1 MDCFNAGRGQSMFT
15 RTLWRDQLIG
25 PVLCGLLV
33 TMGCA
38 GNDSSTDERR
48 AQQPEPSKAEPPA
61 QATVSIS
68 GCVEAAPG
76 PRQYVLRH
84 VRFEPRETGDPHID
98 TTTAGAHGI
107 TEGAWVR
114 LRAGKDDLGPHTG
127 RRVTILGAIT
137 DSGQNTIGTS
147 GTQGTKTP
155 SGDRSQAASSK
166 HHSEKVKTEAGR
178 IARESMADGT
188 AAEVAVQKV
197 QTSGDECPLE
207 VQPES
212 R

>member
-1 MDCFNAGRGQSMFT
+1 MFT
-15 RTLWRDQLIG
+15 GTTGRIQLIG
-25 PVLCGLLV
+25 PVLSAML
-33 TMGCA
+33 MIGCA
-38 GNDSSTDERR
+38 GKDSSADEGR
-48 AQQPEPSKAEPPA
+48 AQQPEASKPDTPA

-114 LRAGKDDLGPHTG
+114 LRPGKEDLGQHAG

-137 DSGQNTIGTS
+137 DSGQNTVGTA
-147 GTQGTKTP
+147 GTRGVQTP
-155 SGDRSQAASSK
+155 SGDTSQAASSK

-178 IARESMADGT
+178 IARESMANGT

-197 QTSGDECPLE
+197 QTSGDKCPLE
-207 VQPES
+207 VQPEG

>member
-1 MDCFNAGRGQSMFT
+1 MLTGTTRGI
-15 RTLWRDQLIG
+15 QLIG
-25 PVLCGLLV
+25 PVLYAML
-33 TMGCA
+33 MIGCV
-38 GNDSSTDERR
+38 GKDNSTDERG
-48 AQQPEPSKAEPPA
+48 AQQPDAKPEPPA
-61 QATVSIS
+61 QATVSLS

-76 PRQYVLRH
+76 PRNYVLRH

-114 LRAGKDDLGPHTG
+114 LRVGKEDLGPHAG

-137 DSGQNTIGTS
+137 DNGQNTVGTA
-147 GTQGTKTP
+147 GTPGTRTP
-155 SGDRSQAASSK
+155 SGDTSQAASSG
-166 HHSEKVKTEAGR
+166 HHSEKVKKEAGR

-197 QTSGDECPLE
+197 QSSGEKCPLE
-207 VQPES
+207 VQPQ
-212 R
+212 RR

>member
-1 MDCFNAGRGQSMFT
+1 MFT
-15 RTLWRDQLIG
+15 GTTGRNQLIG
-25 PVLCGLLV
+25 PVLSAML
-33 TMGCA
+33 MIGCA
-38 GNDSSTDERR
+38 GKDSSTDEGR
-48 AQQPEPSKAEPPA
+48 AQQPEASKPDAPA

-114 LRAGKDDLGPHTG
+114 LRAGKEDLGQHAG

-137 DSGQNTIGTS
+137 DNGQNTVGTA
-147 GTQGTKTP
+147 GTRGNQTP
-155 SGDRSQAASSK
+155 SGDTSQAAN
-166 HHSEKVKTEAGR
+166 SEKVKTEAGR

-197 QTSGDECPLE
+197 QTRGDKCPLE
-207 VQPES
+207 VQPEG

>member
-1 MDCFNAGRGQSMFT
+1 MFT
-15 RTLWRDQLIG
+15 WTTGRIQLIG
-25 PVLCGLLV
+25 PVLGAML
-33 TMGCA
+33 MIGCA
-38 GNDSSTDERR
+38 GKEGSTDEGR
-48 AQQPEPSKAEPPA
+48 AQQPEPGKPEAPA

-114 LRAGKDDLGPHTG
+114 LRPGKEDLGAHAG
-127 RRVTILGAIT
+127 RRVTILGAIA
-137 DSGQNTIGTS
+137 DNGQNTVGTA
-147 GTQGTKTP
+147 GTRGTLTP
-155 SGDRSQAASSK
+155 AGDTSQAASSK

-178 IARESMADGT
+178 IARESMANAT
-188 AAEVAVQKV
+188 AAAEVAVQKV
-197 QTSGDECPLE
+197 QTSGDKCPLE
-207 VQPES
+207 VQPEH

>member
-1 MDCFNAGRGQSMFT
+1 MFT
-15 RTLWRDQLIG
+15 GTTGKVQLIG
-25 PVLCGLLV
+25 SALCGMLIV
-33 TMGCA
+33 GCA
-38 GNDSSTDERR
+38 GKDGSTEERN
-48 AQQPEPSKAEPPA
+48 AQQPEASKAEPPA

-114 LRAGKDDLGPHTG
+114 LRVGKDDLGPHAG

-137 DSGQNTIGTS
+137 DNGQNTIGTA
-147 GTQGTKTP
+147 GTRGNRTP
-155 SGDRSQAASSK
+155 SGDESQAASSK
-166 HHSEKVKTEAGR
+166 RYPEKVKAEAGR
-178 IARESMADGT
+178 IARESIANGT

-197 QTSGDECPLE
+197 QASGDKCPLE
-207 VQPES
+207 VQPDS

>member
-1 MDCFNAGRGQSMFT
+1 MYTGT
-15 RTLWRDQLIG
+15 TWRVQIIG
-25 PVLCGLLV
+25 PALCALLV
-33 TMGCA
+33 TGGCA
-38 GNDSSTDERR
+38 GRESDERR
-48 AQQPEPSKAEPPA
+48 AEQPETDRAEPPA

-76 PRQYVLRH
+76 PRHFVLRN

-114 LRAGKDDLGPHTG
+114 LRVGKDDLGPHAG

-137 DSGQNTIGTS
+137 DNGQNTIGTT
-147 GTQGTKTP
+147 GTQGIQTP
-155 SGDRSQAASSK
+155 SGDRSQAASSQGY
-166 HHSEKVKTEAGR
+166 SDKVKDEAGR
-178 IARESMADGT
+178 IGRESMANGT
-188 AAEVAVQKV
+188 AAEVEVRKV
-197 QTSGDECPLE
+197 EKSGDKCPLE
-207 VQPES
+207 VSPDA

>member
-1 MDCFNAGRGQSMFT
+1 MLTGSTGKA
-15 RTLWRDQLIG
+15 QLIG
-25 PVLCGLLV
+25 SVLSALLLAGCGGKEE
-33 TMGCA
+33 T
-38 GNDSSTDERR
+38 TDERK
-48 AQQPEPSKAEPPA
+48 AQQPEATTSEAPAKAI
-61 QATVSIS
+61 VSIS

-114 LRAGKDDLGPHTG
+114 LRVGKEDLGPHAG

-137 DSGQNTIGTS
+137 DNGQNTIGTA
-147 GTQGTKTP
+147 GTRGNRTP
-155 SGDRSQAASSK
+155 SGDESQAASSRRY
-166 HHSEKVKTEAGR
+166 SEKVKGEAGR
-178 IARESMADGT
+178 IARESMANGT

-197 QTSGDECPLE
+197 QASGDKCPLE
-207 VQPES
+207 VQPDS

>member
-1 MDCFNAGRGQSMFT
+1 MYTGT
-15 RTLWRDQLIG
+15 TWRVQIIG
-25 PVLCGLLV
+25 PVLCALLM
-33 TMGCA
+33 TIGCA
-38 GNDSSTDERR
+38 GRESNDDHR
-48 AQQPEPSKAEPPA
+48 AQQPEASKAEPPA

-76 PRQYVLRH
+76 PRQYVLRN

-114 LRAGKDDLGPHTG
+114 LRVGKDDLGPHAG

-137 DSGQNTIGTS
+137 DNGQNTIGTA
-147 GTQGTKTP
+147 GTQGTQTP

-166 HHSEKVKTEAGR
+166 DYSEKVKAEAGR
-178 IARESMADGT
+178 IGRESMADGT
-188 AAEVAVQKV
+188 AAEVEVQKV
-197 QTSGDECPLE
+197 QKSGDKCPLE
-207 VQPES
+207 VSPDA

>member
-1 MDCFNAGRGQSMFT
+1 MFTGTAGRT
-15 RTLWRDQLIG
+15 QLIG
-25 PVLCGLLV
+25 PVLCTVL
-33 TMGCA
+33 MIGCA
-38 GNDSSTDERR
+38 GKDSSTDERR
-48 AQQPEPSKAEPPA
+48 TQQQPEVSKPEPPVL
-61 QATVSIS
+61 ATVSIS

-114 LRAGKDDLGPHTG
+114 LRVGKEDLGPHAG

-137 DSGQNTIGTS
+137 DNGQNTVGTA
-147 GTQGTKTP
+147 GTHGAQMP
-155 SGDRSQAASSK
+155 SGDASQAATSK
-166 HHSEKVKTEAGR
+166 HHSEKVKTE
-178 IARESMADGT
+178 
-188 AAEVAVQKV
+188 VAVQKI
-197 QTSGDECPLE
+197 QTSGDKCPLE
-207 VQPES
+207 VQPDS

>member
-1 MDCFNAGRGQSMFT
+1 MLTGTTGRV
-15 RTLWRDQLIG
+15 QLIG
-25 PVLCGLLV
+25 PVLCAMLV
-33 TMGCA
+33 IGCA
-38 GNDSSTDERR
+38 GTDSKRNQEGR
-48 AQQPEPSKAEPPA
+48 AQQPEASKPEAPA

-76 PRQYVLRH
+76 PRHYVLRN

-114 LRAGKDDLGPHTG
+114 LRAGKDDLAPHAG

-137 DSGQNTIGTS
+137 DNGQNTVGTA
-147 GTQGTKTP
+147 GTQGMQTP
-155 SGDRSQAASSK
+155 SGDISQAASSK
-166 HHSEKVKTEAGR
+166 HHSEKVRAEAGR
-178 IARESMADGT
+178 IARESMANGT
-188 AAEVAVQKV
+188 AAEVLVQKV
-197 QTSGDECPLE
+197 QRSGDKCPLE
-207 VQPES
+207 VKPEN

>member
-1 MDCFNAGRGQSMFT
+1 MLTGTTGRI
-15 RTLWRDQLIG
+15 QLIG
-25 PVLCGLLV
+25 PVLSAML
-33 TMGCA
+33 MIGCA
-38 GNDSSTDERR
+38 GQDSSTDEGR
-48 AQQPEPSKAEPPA
+48 AQQPEASKPDAPA

-114 LRAGKDDLGPHTG
+114 LRPGKEDLGAHAG

-137 DSGQNTIGTS
+137 DNGQNTVGTA
-147 GTQGTKTP
+147 GTRGTETP
-155 SGDRSQAASSK
+155 SDDTPQAASSK
-166 HHSEKVKTEAGR
+166 RHSEKVNTEGR
-178 IARESMADGT
+178 RISLESMANGT

-197 QTSGDECPLE
+197 QTSGDKCPLE
-207 VQPES
+207 VQPEG

>member
-1 MDCFNAGRGQSMFT
+1 MFT
-15 RTLWRDQLIG
+15 GNTGRIQLIG
-25 PVLCGLLV
+25 PVLSAML
-33 TMGCA
+33 MIGCA
-38 GNDSSTDERR
+38 GRTAALTRGVLSSRKPARPD
-48 AQQPEPSKAEPPA
+48 APA

-98 TTTAGAHGI
+98 TNHG
-107 TEGAWVR
+107 GR
-114 LRAGKDDLGPHTG
+114 PRNHRRCLGPAPRRQGGPRAARRQAGDDSWSDHRQRPEHHWDG
-127 RRVTILGAIT
+127 RHRGV
-137 DSGQNTIGTS
+137 Q
-147 GTQGTKTP
+147 TP
-155 SGDRSQAASSK
+155 SGDTSQAASSK

-197 QTSGDECPLE
+197 QTSGDKCPLE
-207 VQPES
+207 VQPEG

>member
-1 MDCFNAGRGQSMFT
+1 MLTGSTGKV
-15 RTLWRDQLIG
+15 QLIG
-25 PVLCGLLV
+25 SVLCATLIV
-33 TMGCA
+33 GCA
-38 GNDSSTDERR
+38 GRDGSTDEQS
-48 AQQPEPSKAEPPA
+48 AQQPEAKKAEPPA
-61 QATVSIS
+61 QATVSLS

-84 VRFEPRETGDPHID
+84 VRFEPREAGDPHID

-114 LRAGKDDLGPHTG
+114 LRVGKEDLGQHAG

-137 DSGQNTIGTS
+137 DNGRNTVGTA
-147 GTQGTKTP
+147 GTRGTPTR
-155 SGDRSQAASSK
+155 SGDTSQAASSK
-166 HHSEKVKTEAGR
+166 HYSEKVKTEAGR
-178 IARESMADGT
+178 IARESMANGT

-197 QTSGDECPLE
+197 QTSGDKCPLE
-207 VQPES
+207 VQPDS

>member
-1 MDCFNAGRGQSMFT
+1 MLTGSTGR
-15 RTLWRDQLIG
+15 LQLIG
-25 PVLCGLLV
+25 SVLCATLMV
-33 TMGCA
+33 GCA
-38 GNDSSTDERR
+38 GKEDSTDERS
-48 AQQPEPSKAEPPA
+48 AQRPEANEGEPPA
-61 QATVSIS
+61 RATVSIS

-84 VRFEPRETGDPHID
+84 VRFEPREKGDPHID

-114 LRAGKDDLGPHTG
+114 LRVGKDDLGPHAG

-137 DSGQNTIGTS
+137 DSGQNTVGTA
-147 GTQGTKTP
+147 GTRGDRIP
-155 SGDRSQAASSK
+155 SGDDSQAASSARY
-166 HHSEKVKTEAGR
+166 SEKVKAEAGR
-178 IARESMADGT
+178 IARESMANGT

-197 QTSGDECPLE
+197 QSSGDKCPLE
-207 VQPES
+207 VQPDS